1 MMKCKEFKQ
10 WMQDHETVEM
20 TDSVRDHLESC
31 SNCQQIFTLDQQL
44 DEKLRTLL
52 QPVEVPELLRERL
65 DQNLSGA
72 GYRKR
77 RYGMSWKKWVPVLA
91 TAALLVFLLLPF
103 VGRQNSFSSM
113 DQLSQYAITDHT
125 NHGLMDIS
133 VSVLNDLGAWA
144 IDELGYSVSWPE
156 VPGEAKLIGATKCR
170 LGNCDTVHL
179 IYSQMDTRF
188 SVYVFSEK
196 KAAFSMAAGRVY
208 SLKIGKHN
216 VKMWKS
222 GNQVQAMVT

>member
-20 TDSVRDHLESC
+20 TDSVHDHLESC

-44 DEKLRTLL
+44 DEKLRTVL

-77 RYGMSWKKWVPVLA
+77 RYVMSWKKWVPALA
-91 TAALLVFLLLPF
+91 TAALLVFLILPF
-103 VGRQNSFSSM
+103 TGRESSFSSM

-125 NHGLMDIS
+125 NHGLKDTS
-133 VSVLNDLGAWA
+133 VFDLNDLGAWA

-179 IYSQMDTRF
+179 IYSQMGSRF
-188 SVYVFSEK
+188 SIYVFSEK

-208 SLKIGKHN
+208 TLKIGKHN

-222 GNQVQAMVT
+222 GNQVQAMVS

>member
-10 WMQDHETVEM
+10 WMQEHETVEM
-20 TDSVRDHLESC
+20 TESVRDHLESC

-44 DEKLRTLL
+44 DKKLRTLL

-72 GYRKR
+72 GYRNR
-77 RYGMSWKKWVPVLA
+77 RYFISWKKWVPALA
-91 TAALLVFLLLPF
+91 TAAVLVFLLLPF

-125 NHGLMDIS
+125 NHGLKDTSIA
-133 VSVLNDLGAWA
+133 VLNDLGAWA
-144 IDELGYSVSWPE
+144 TDQLGYSVRWPE
-156 VPGEAKLIGATKCR
+156 VPGGAKLIGATKCR

-179 IYSQMDTRF
+179 IYSQMGRRF
-188 SVYVFSEK
+188 SIYVFSEK
-196 KAAFSMAAGRVY
+196 KAAFSMAAGRIY
-208 SLKIGKHN
+208 SFKIGKHN

-222 GNQVQAMVT
+222 GNQVQAMVS